1 MKWLDQEAGHTVAAG
16 ETVANLAA
24 RYGYTEERFRYI
36 NGFSRDQTVRVGQ
49 QLRTTDCNCLRA
61 PTPYEA
67 EDAAIINYETKQV
80 PKSYAAEDAKIL
92 TEKGVAKTES
102 KAFTAH
108 AFIAKEVP
116 SDYDVVSL
124 SPEGSLVHVVRKEDT
139 LFSLAKRYE
148 TTIEAI
154 LKLNN
159 MEKGEIIIPA
169 QRLYVK

>member
-1 MKWLDQEAGHTVAAG
+1 M
-16 ETVANLAA
+16 
-24 RYGYTEERFRYI
+24 
-36 NGFSRDQTVRVGQ
+36 RVGQ

-67 EDAAIINYETKQV
+67 EDAAIMKPKSVEV
-80 PKSYAAEDAKIL
+80 PTSYAAEDTKIL
-92 TEKGVAKTES
+92 TEKSASSS
-102 KAFTAH
+102 KNFTAR
-108 AFIAKEVP
+108 AFMAKEVP

-124 SPEGSLVHVVRKEDT
+124 APEGKLVHVVRKEDT

-148 TTIEAI
+148 TTIDAI
-154 LKLNN
+154 LELND

>member
-1 MKWLDQEAGHTVAAG
+1 
-16 ETVANLAA
+16 
-24 RYGYTEERFRYI
+24 
-36 NGFSRDQTVRVGQ
+36 
-49 QLRTTDCNCLRA
+49 LRA